1 MPCGATSLEV
11 SYRYWVVVCRI
22 IYPHTPCRRIAYPP
36 ELSLV
41 QAPSL
46 WEGWGG
52 LLFVNRII
60 YPYTLCRRIAYPPER
75 KGNTACAR
83 ACSLSKQSGERKANN
98 NSAQGTA
105 LGESMYQGYA
115 PLGQNHL
122 ASPHLVCVQ
131 LFFCPFRAL
140 LPAIPCS
147 QSVALG

>member
-1 MPCGATSLEV
+1 MLGMGVGGGC
-11 SYRYWVVVCRI
+11 
-22 IYPHTPCRRIAYPP
+22 
-36 ELSLV
+36 

-52 LLFVNRII
+52 LLFVYRII
-60 YPYTLCRRIAYPPER
+60 YPHTPCRRIAYPPER

-98 NSAQGTA
+98 NSAQGNA
-105 LGESMYQGYA
+105 LGEQMYQGYA

-131 LFFCPFRAL
+131 LFFCPFRAFL
-140 LPAIPCS
+140 LLHLCP
-147 QSVALG
+147 QGDALG